1 MTNTRLEYES
11 FPMQSYDKVRYG
23 DTDSQG
29 HVNNAV
35 FATFL
40 ETGRTELLYKSGIY
54 KDKAIGPLFGLVS
67 SNINLIAE
75 INWPGTVEI
84 GTGIKKIGRSSIT
97 FTHGLYQHGKMVAQA
112 ETITVLMDEI
122 TRKSKPFS
130 DETREVL
137 VKFQVSQ
144 ES

>member
-1 MTNTRLEYES
+1 MTNERPEYVS

-40 ETGRTELLYKSGIY
+40 ETGRTELLYEAEIY
-54 KDKAIGPLFGLVS
+54 KDRGSEPLFGLVS
-67 SNINLIAE
+67 SNINLMAE

-84 GTGIKKIGRSSIT
+84 GTGIKKIGNSSII
-97 FTHGLYQHGKMVAQA
+97 FIHGLYQNEKMVAQA

-122 TRKSKPFS
+122 TRKSKALS
-130 DETREVL
+130 EKTRESL
-137 VKFQVSQ
+137 EKFLIPQ